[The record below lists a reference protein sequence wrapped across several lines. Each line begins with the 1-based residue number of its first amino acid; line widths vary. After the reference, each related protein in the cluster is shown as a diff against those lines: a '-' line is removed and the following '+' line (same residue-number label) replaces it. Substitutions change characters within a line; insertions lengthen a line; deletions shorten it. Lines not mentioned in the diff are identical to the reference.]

1 MTQDLRDLVEQARTS
16 LERLASH
23 GMLRVAL
30 AAFLVGVFLH
40 VCVVYAILDDGA
52 GRNTSASPRSPGAAP
67 VTAAPTATRPVD
79 RTNCD
84 AIRGTDYRSDTERQW
99 FLTNCRAALP

>member
-1 MTQDLRDLVEQARTS
+1 MTPEGPAAIEQVKTL

-30 AAFLVGVFLH
+30 GAFVVGVFLH
-40 VCVVYAILDDGA
+40 VCIVYAVLDDGS
-52 GRNTSASPRSPGAAP
+52 GTKTSAAPRIISPPAVSA
-67 VTAAPTATRPVD
+67 TATPSRSAD
-79 RTNCD
+79 RNNCD

-99 FLTNCRAALP
+99 FLTNCRAVLP